1 MEFIKYKIIRQHNTT
16 KVRVL
21 FLFFF
26 IFPHFFVIM
35 YHGGRFMFKK
45 VYEKIKSF
53 IKSEYKFIIFLI
65 VFYIFCAWPV
75 NYYIIIGGGI
85 SDIGSRVVVEDGYQ
99 SKGSF
104 NLSYVS
110 ELKGTTVSYL
120 LSYVMPNWKRVS
132 MDDYKYTTE
141 EDYEDIE
148 FRSDLDLRYS
158 NSNAIYY
165 AYQLAN
171 KPCKVL
177 ETEIYVIATSS
188 EYDNPLEVGDQLLM
202 VDGKS
207 FSTLKEYQDYL
218 QNFDKERITV
228 KVMRDEKEVEISC
241 KLHQNGERKV
251 LGVVLQS
258 ASTYQ
263 TDPEVTFDFE
273 ANESGPSAGLITTL
287 SIYDQLTKK
296 DLTKKLDI
304 AGTGTIESDGSIG
317 QIGEVEYKLLGAVR
331 GGADVF
337 LVPAGENYQTCKKV
351 KKEDNLDIKL
361 IPVKTIYDAVEKLER
376 L

>member
-1 MEFIKYKIIRQHNTT
+1 
-16 KVRVL
+16 
-21 FLFFF
+21 
-26 IFPHFFVIM
+26 
-35 YHGGRFMFKK
+35 MFKK

-177 ETEIYVIATSS
+177 DTEIYVIATSS

-241 KLHQNGERKV
+241 KLHQVDERKV